1 MICKG
6 TTHNSGPRLAAY
18 MTNGKDGERAELWQ
32 MRGFAMENL
41 TDAFRTVHVMAQGTR
56 CEQPFFHVQVRNREG
71 EHLTRQQWEEAAN
84 RIERMIGLK
93 DQPRAIAFHI
103 DEKTGH
109 EHMHVAWSRID
120 QDTLTAKHLPFY
132 KLRLKKISRE
142 LELHFGLEPV
152 TNHRPDKIKYAPT
165 RAEEEQSRRLGFDIH
180 EVRNTIRQCWDR
192 SDCGSSF
199 QSALEEQGL
208 ILAQGDRRSFVVIDR
223 EGGMHALGKRILDV
237 TATGI
242 RQRLSDISRDDL
254 PTVNMAR
261 AEMIE
266 KGRQEEEKAEKERTA
281 PAQEKGHGDGK
292 QRRTTGMERGQG
304 SRKEEKGE
312 ERKEEKPLGKER
324 SAIRL
329 AYSLSSTPLEFERNL
344 EEAGFRLARTTK
356 EEAER
361 SHRQAA
367 FAREA
372 GRVAPEY
379 QEGEYVA
386 VNAKGQAYRLDER
399 TTGDSRQEVA
409 GFLRTLHVS
418 KHESIQATQEQQ
430 AGSMHRESGKEF
442 WQKQGAMGFQ
452 FQDEARHTTQRI
464 EAPKNLH
471 GPAAEIW
478 NAYRRTNNAH
488 AFFDALKEREFEFAV
503 VTREDVTN
511 SQIDRHYKTDMA
523 RQLPANLREGDI
535 VVVAPNAHAYSLN
548 KRTTGE
554 DAERVQKVLADLDR
568 KELRGVYDT
577 VRFVEERATTRE
589 LERQA
594 FRDLSRGS
602 LKGEKDTQPKGRPGL
617 KSGARDPRGVKPL
630 TGAANAAMS
639 AMSKTLEA
647 ASDAVASLFAPTLS
661 PAQIAMGDQAK
672 SKREAEA
679 EDNID
684 FTKYTADLAQQRR
697 QEQER
702 EAARERDRSGRER

>member
-32 MRGFAMENL
+32 MRGFAMDNL

-132 KLRLKKISRE
+132 KLRLKNISRE

-152 TNHRPDKIKYAPT
+152 TNHRPDRIRFAPT

-180 EVRNTIRQCWDR
+180 EIRNTIRQCWDR

-199 QSALEEQGL
+199 QAALEEQGL

-266 KGRQEEEKAEKERTA
+266 KGRQEEEKR
-281 PAQEKGHGDGK
+281 
-292 QRRTTGMERGQG
+292 
-304 SRKEEKGE
+304 EEK
-312 ERKEEKPLGKER
+312 KEEKPLGKDR

-329 AYSLSSTPLEFERNL
+329 AYSLSSTPQEFERNL
-344 EEAGFRLARTTK
+344 EEAGFRLARTSK
-356 EEAER
+356 EDAER

-367 FAREA
+367 FAGET

-379 QEGEYVA
+379 REGEYLA

-399 TTGDSRQEVA
+399 TTGDSRIEVA

-418 KHESIQATQEQQ
+418 KHESIQATQERQT
-430 AGSMHRESGKEF
+430 
-442 WQKQGAMGFQ
+442 GAMHKKAAPELWREHGSIASEFRE
-452 FQDEARHTTQRI
+452 EAGVTTQRI

-488 AFFDALKEREFEFAV
+488 AFIDALKEREFEFAV

-511 SQIDRHYKTDMA
+511 SQIDRHYKTDLA

-535 VVVAPNAHAYSLN
+535 VVIAPNAHAYNLN
-548 KRTTGE
+548 RRTTGE

-577 VRFVEERATTRE
+577 VRFVEERGAIRE

-617 KSGARDPRGVKPL
+617 KSGARDPKGVKPL

-661 PAQIAMGDQAK
+661 PAQIAMGEQAK

-684 FTKYTADLAQQRR
+684 FTRYTADLAQQRR

-702 EAARERDRSGRER
+702 EAARERERSGRER